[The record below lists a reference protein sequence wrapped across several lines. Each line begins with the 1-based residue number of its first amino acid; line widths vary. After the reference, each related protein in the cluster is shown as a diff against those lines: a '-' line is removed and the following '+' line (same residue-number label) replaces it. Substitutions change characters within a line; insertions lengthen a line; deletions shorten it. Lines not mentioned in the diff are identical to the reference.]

1 MFCAHNSIKCKCY
14 TFILFFPIF
23 LSTTKKKI
31 EVHLDS
37 NFSLLEFQTFLITYS
52 TYFQLTSICFDL
64 PSLVSFPYAVITT
77 NKYHSNETLESSAT
91 LFYESGQH

>member
-23 LSTTKKKI
+23 LSTTKKI

-64 PSLVSFPYAVITT
+64 PSLVSFPYGVIIT